1 MKGHIIEKKYKEG
14 RSKRI
19 NYIAQKIRENVE
31 NGGKIWKL

>member
-31 NGGKIWKL
+31 NGGKI